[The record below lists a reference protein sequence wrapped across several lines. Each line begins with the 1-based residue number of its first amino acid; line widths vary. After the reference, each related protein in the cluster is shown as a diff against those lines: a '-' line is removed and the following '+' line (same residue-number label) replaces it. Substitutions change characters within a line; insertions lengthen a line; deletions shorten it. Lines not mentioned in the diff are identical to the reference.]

1 MGSVQS
7 GDDLR
12 ELPTR
17 RRLPIINHDKR
28 LVGIVALGD
37 LAVNKAE
44 RQPAAKA
51 LAEISA

>member
-17 RRLPIINHDKR
+17 QTWPGQVRGTINVSVSLR
-28 LVGIVALGD
+28 
-37 LAVNKAE
+37 
-44 RQPAAKA
+44 PANNRDYG
-51 LAEISA
+51 